1 MYRLYRFSFHR
12 PLLALSL
19 GLVAQSTY
27 AALQPMA
34 EAPLASG
41 TELHCHFNRDA
52 STDCTTTYHYTILKP
67 NGREMLSRIDFDY
80 SEGDTFE
87 VISAQSTQP
96 GAKPVALGA
105 AQIDTR
111 TAPNPDQGF
120 KRDKQTSLAFPN
132 LRVGTQIRY
141 TVREHHPAKPL
152 MTQFHYALKFGPSA
166 ARRDRFKARFTAE
179 RPIQWRSELFDDF
192 KVTPSANGKTLDV
205 VQKAP
210 VYLNYINESSS
221 AALLRIPRLE
231 VGSALDRQAY
241 FGDFAQRYNQILDAS
256 LPAQSAAAVVA
267 ARGLAPAEQ
276 VAALMQHINDH
287 YRYLGD
293 WRATE
298 RGYVP
303 FNLEE
308 IEQHGYG
315 DCKDLAILLTAMLK
329 ASGIK
334 AETAWVSRGDVA
346 ESLLIPGTL
355 APNHAIV
362 RAEVNDQV
370 WWLDPTNPVFA
381 PGQVMPDIQDHW
393 VLVNDAQGQVREEHI
408 PLERPETTLLLD
420 KKVHLDKQ
428 GNGATQATITF
439 SRLPL
444 MQLSVADRQQGATAT
459 DQNICANFGNEISD
473 CHITRE
479 PTAFVVHDGY
489 TVKATLN
496 DQRALEKL
504 ANDYV
509 YTDPS
514 LKDRWD
520 GFINYRRHG
529 QQADLDLG
537 NPETHDYTITLTGG
551 QMEKAIPGC
560 QVRSPW
566 YDMDL
571 SGTRKD
577 GELRYQYRLSQKK
590 RWLTHDEVASE
601 AFGKMIEDARS
612 CAEQVHQVVK
622 L

>member
-1 MYRLYRFSFHR
+1 MYRFSFHR
-12 PLLALSL
+12 PLIAISL
-19 GLVAQSTY
+19 GLVAPGVF
-27 AALQPMA
+27 AALQPLA
-34 EAPLASG
+34 EAPLASD

-52 STDCTTTYHYTILKP
+52 STDCTTTYRYTILKP
-67 NGREMLSRIDFDY
+67 SGREMLSRIDFDY

-96 GAKPVALGA
+96 GAKPVALDA
-105 AQIDTR
+105 TQIDTR

-120 KRDKQTSLAFPN
+120 SRNKQTSLAFPN

-141 TVREHHPAKPL
+141 TVREHHAAKPL
-152 MTQFHYALKFGPSA
+152 MTQFHYVLKFGASP

-179 RPIQWRSELFDDF
+179 RPIQWRSELFEGF
-192 KVTPSANGKTLDV
+192 SVTPSQNGKTLDV

-210 VYLNYINESSS
+210 TYLNYINEASN
-221 AALLRIPRLE
+221 AALLRIPRIE
-231 VGSALDRQAY
+231 IGSALERQAY
-241 FGDFAQRYNQILDAS
+241 FGAFAQRYNQILGAN
-256 LPAQSAAAVVA
+256 LPPQGAAAVVA
-267 ARGLAPAEQ
+267 VRGLAPAEQ

-303 FNLEE
+303 FNLAE

-315 DCKDLAILLTAMLK
+315 DCKDLAILLTALLK

-334 AETAWVSRGDVA
+334 AETAWVSRGDVV
-346 ESLLIPGTL
+346 ESLLIPGTQ

-362 RAEVNDQV
+362 RAEVDGQV

-381 PGQVMPDIQDHW
+381 PGQVMPDIQDRW

-408 PLERPETTLLLD
+408 PLERPETTLR
-420 KKVHLDKQ
+420 LDKQ
-428 GNGATQATITF
+428 VHYDKQGDGATQATITF

-444 MQLSVADRQQGATAT
+444 MQLSVADRQQGSTAT
-459 DQNICANFGNEISD
+459 DQDICANFGNEISD
-473 CHITRE
+473 CQITR
-479 PTAFVVHDGY
+479 PATGFVVHDGY
-489 TVKATLN
+489 TVTAKMN
-496 DQRALEKL
+496 DQHALEKL

-509 YTDPS
+509 YSDES
-514 LKDRWD
+514 LKGRWD
-520 GFINYRRHG
+520 GFINYRRQG
-529 QQADLDLG
+529 QQAELDLG
-537 NPETHDYTITLTGG
+537 NPQTHDYSITLSGG
-551 QMEKAIPGC
+551 RMEKTIPGC

-566 YDMDL
+566 YDLDL
-571 SGTRKD
+571 QGSQENG
-577 GELRYQYRLSQKK
+577 GLRYHYRLSQKV
-590 RWLTHDEVASE
+590 RWLSRDEIVSK
-601 AFGKMIEDARS
+601 AFGKMIEDARA

>member
-1 MYRLYRFSFHR
+1 MYRFSFHR
-12 PLLALSL
+12 PLIAISL
-19 GLVAQSTY
+19 GLVTPAVY
-27 AALQPMA
+27 AALQPLA
-34 EAPLASG
+34 EAPLASD

-87 VISAQSTQP
+87 LVSAQSTQP
-96 GAKPVALGA
+96 GAKPVALDA
-105 AQIDTR
+105 TQIDTR

-120 KRDKQTSLAFPN
+120 SRDKQTSLAFPN

-152 MTQFHYALKFGPSA
+152 MTQFHYILKFGPSA

-179 RPIQWRSELFDDF
+179 RPIQWRSELFDSF
-192 KVTPSANGKTLDV
+192 NVTASQNGKTLDV

-210 VYLNYINESSS
+210 TYLNYINESSN
-221 AALLRIPRLE
+221 AALLHIPRLE

-241 FGDFAQRYNQILDAS
+241 FGGFAQRYNQILGAS
-256 LPAQSAAAVVA
+256 LPPQSAAAVA
-267 ARGLAPAEQ
+267 AAVNLAPAEQ

-303 FNLEE
+303 FNLAE

-315 DCKDLAILLTAMLK
+315 DCKDLAILLTALLK

-346 ESLLIPGTL
+346 DSLLIAGTF

-362 RAEVNDQV
+362 RAEVNGQV

-381 PGQVMPDIQDHW
+381 PGQVMPDIQDRW

-408 PLERPETTLLLD
+408 PLERPETTLRLS
-420 KKVHLDKQ
+420 KQVHYDKQ

-444 MQLSVADRQQGATAT
+444 MQLSVADRQQGSTAT
-459 DQNICANFGNEISD
+459 DQDICANFGNEISD
-473 CHITRE
+473 CHISRS
-479 PTAFVVHDGY
+479 PTGFVVHDGY
-489 TVKATLN
+489 NVTARMN

-509 YTDPS
+509 YTDES
-514 LKDRWD
+514 LKRRWD
-520 GFINYRRHG
+520 GFINYRRQG

-537 NPETHDYTITLTGG
+537 NPGTDDYTITLKDG

-571 SGTRKD
+571 D
-577 GELRYQYRLSQKK
+577 GQLEAGALHYHYRLSQKI
-590 RWLTHDEVASE
+590 RWLTHDEIASQ
-601 AFGKMIEDARS
+601 AFGKMIEDARA

>member
-1 MYRLYRFSFHR
+1 MYRFSFHR
-12 PLLALSL
+12 PLIAISL
-19 GLVAQSTY
+19 GLAAPGVF
-27 AALQPMA
+27 AALQPLA
-34 EAPLASG
+34 EAPLASD

-52 STDCTTTYHYTILKP
+52 STDCTTTYRYTILKP

-87 VISAQSTQP
+87 VLSAQSTQP
-96 GAKPVALGA
+96 GAKPVALDA
-105 AQIDTR
+105 TQIDTR

-120 KRDKQTSLAFPN
+120 SRDKQTSLAFPN

-141 TVREHHPAKPL
+141 TVREHHAAKPL
-152 MTQFHYALKFGPSA
+152 MTQFHYVLKFGPSP

-179 RPIQWRSELFDDF
+179 RPLQWRSELFEGF
-192 KVTPSANGKTLDV
+192 NVSVSQNGKTLDV
-205 VQKAP
+205 VQKTP
-210 VYLNYINESSS
+210 TYLNYINEASN
-221 AALLRIPRLE
+221 AALLRIPRIE
-231 VGSALDRQAY
+231 VGSALERQAY
-241 FGDFAQRYNQILDAS
+241 FGGFAQAYNQILGAN
-256 LPAQSAAAVVA
+256 LPPQSAAAVTAV
-267 ARGLAPAEQ
+267 RGLAPAEQ

-303 FNLEE
+303 FNLDE

-315 DCKDLAILLTAMLK
+315 DCKDLAILLTALLK
-329 ASGIK
+329 ATGIK
-334 AETAWVSRGDVA
+334 AETAWVSRGDVV
-346 ESLLIPGTL
+346 ESLLIPGTQ

-362 RAEVNDQV
+362 RAEVDGQV

-381 PGQVMPDIQDHW
+381 PGQVMPDIQDRW

-408 PLERPETTLLLD
+408 PLERPETTLR
-420 KKVHLDKQ
+420 LDKQ
-428 GNGATQATITF
+428 VRYDQQGAGATQATITF

-444 MQLSVADRQQGATAT
+444 MQLSVADRQQGSTAT
-459 DQNICANFGNEISD
+459 DQDICANFGNEISD
-473 CHITRE
+473 CHITRAA
-479 PTAFVVHDGY
+479 TGFVVHDGY
-489 TVKATLN
+489 TVTAQMN

-509 YTDPS
+509 YSDES
-514 LKDRWD
+514 LKGRWD
-520 GFINYRRHG
+520 GFINYRRQG
-529 QQADLDLG
+529 QQAELDLG
-537 NPETHDYTITLTGG
+537 NPQTHDYTITLSGG
-551 QMEKAIPGC
+551 QMEKTIPGC

-571 SGTRKD
+571 EGSRQAG
-577 GELRYQYRLSQKK
+577 GLRYHYRLSQKV
-590 RWLTHDEVASE
+590 RWLGHDEIVST
-601 AFGKMIEDARS
+601 AFGKMIEDARA

>member
-1 MYRLYRFSFHR
+1 MYRLYRFSFQS

-19 GLVAQSTY
+19 GLVSHGVS

-34 EAPLASG
+34 EAPLASD

-52 STDCTTTYHYTILKP
+52 STDCTTTQHYTILKP
-67 NGREMLSRIDFDY
+67 SGREMLSRIDFDY
-80 SEGDTFE
+80 SESDTFE
-87 VISAQSTQP
+87 VINAQSTQP
-96 GAKPVALGA
+96 GAKPVALDA

-120 KRDKQTSLAFPN
+120 SRDKQTSLAFPN

-141 TVREHHPAKPL
+141 TVREHRAAKPL
-152 MTQFHYALKFGPSA
+152 VTQFHYAIMFGPSA
-166 ARRDRFKARFTAE
+166 FRRDHVKVRFTAE
-179 RPIQWRSELFDDF
+179 RPIQWRSELFDGF
-192 KVTPSANGKTLDV
+192 NVTASANGKTLDV
-205 VQKAP
+205 VQKKP
-210 VYLNYINESSS
+210 TYLNYINESSS
-221 AALLRIPRLE
+221 AALQRIPRLE

-241 FGDFAQRYNQILDAS
+241 FGDFAQRYNQILGAN
-256 LPAQSAAAVVA
+256 LPAQAAAAVAA
-267 ARGLAPAEQ
+267 ARNLAQAQQ
-276 VAALMQHINDH
+276 VEALMQHINDH

-303 FNLEE
+303 FNLAE

-346 ESLLIPGTL
+346 FSLLIPGTN
-355 APNHAIV
+355 AANHAIV
-362 RAEVNDQV
+362 RAEVDGQV

-381 PGQVMPDIQDHW
+381 PGQTMPDIQDRW
-393 VLVNDAQGQVREEHI
+393 VLVNDAQGQVREEQI
-408 PLERPETTLLLD
+408 PLERPETTLRLD
-420 KKVHLDKQ
+420 KKVHFDKQ

-444 MQLSVADRQQGATAT
+444 MQMSVADRQQGTTAT
-459 DQNICANFGNEISD
+459 DQNICGNFGNEISD
-473 CHITRE
+473 CIITRP

-489 TVKATLN
+489 TVNASMN

-509 YTDPS
+509 YTDES
-514 LKDRWD
+514 LKGRWD
-520 GFINYRRHG
+520 GFINYRRHD
-529 QQADLDLG
+529 QQADLYLG
-537 NPETHDYTITLTGG
+537 NPETYDYRFTLTGG

-566 YDMDL
+566 YDLDL
-571 SGTRKD
+571 D
-577 GELRYQYRLSQKK
+577 GKRTDNGLQYHYRLSQKI
-590 RWLTHDEVASE
+590 RWLTHGEVASE
-601 AFGKMIEDARS
+601 AFGKMIKEARA

>member
-1 MYRLYRFSFHR
+1 MYRFFFHR
-12 PLLALSL
+12 PLIAISL
-19 GLVAQSTY
+19 GLVSHSVC
-27 AALQPMA
+27 AALQPIA
-34 EAPLASG
+34 EAPLASD
-41 TELHCHFNRDA
+41 TEFHCHFNRDA

-80 SEGDTFE
+80 SEGDSFE
-87 VISAQSTQP
+87 VISAQTTQP
-96 GAKPVALGA
+96 GAKPVALA
-105 AQIDTR
+105 VTQIDTR

-120 KRDKQTSLAFPN
+120 SRDQQTSLAFPN

-141 TVREHHPAKPL
+141 TVRQHFAAKPL
-152 MTQFHYALKFGPSA
+152 MTQFHYVLKLGPSA

-179 RPIQWRSELFDDF
+179 RPIHWRSELFDDF

-205 VQKAP
+205 VQKKP
-210 VYLNYINESSS
+210 VYLNYINEPSGS
-221 AALLRIPRLE
+221 ALLHIPRLE
-231 VGSALDRQAY
+231 LGSALDSQAY
-241 FGDFAQRYNQILDAS
+241 FGDLAQRYNQILGVN
-256 LPAQSAAAVVA
+256 LPAHAAAAVA
-267 ARGLAPAEQ
+267 AVSKLAPAEQ

-293 WRATE
+293 WRATD

-303 FNLEE
+303 FKLEE

-329 ASGIK
+329 AAGIK

-346 ESLLIPGTL
+346 EALLIPGTL

-362 RAEVNDQV
+362 RAEVDGQV

-381 PGQVMPDIQDHW
+381 PGQTLPDIQDRW
-393 VLVNDAQGQVREEHI
+393 VLVNDAQSQVREEHI
-408 PLERPETTLLLD
+408 PLERPEVAGRLD
-420 KKVHLDKQ
+420 KHVQFGKQ
-428 GNGATQATITF
+428 GDGAVEATVTF

-444 MQLSVADRQQGATAT
+444 MQLSVADREQGSTAT
-459 DQNICANFGNEISD
+459 DQDICANFGNDISD
-473 CHITRE
+473 CQISRQATG
-479 PTAFVVHDGY
+479 FVVHDGY
-489 TVKATLN
+489 SVSARLTDK
-496 DQRALEKL
+496 RALEKL
-504 ANDYV
+504 GNDYV

-520 GFINYRRHG
+520 GYINYRRQG

-537 NPETHDYTITLTGG
+537 NPETYDYHYTLTGA

-566 YDMDL
+566 FDL
-571 SGTRKD
+571 DLDGKLEGGT
-577 GELRYQYRLSQKK
+577 LRYHYRLSQKK
-590 RWLTHDEVASE
+590 RWLTHDEVASD
-601 AFGKMIEDARS
+601 AFGKLIDEARA

>member
-1 MYRLYRFSFHR
+1 MYRFSFHR
-12 PLLALSL
+12 PLIAISL
-19 GLVAQSTY
+19 GLAVPCVF
-27 AALQPMA
+27 AAKQPLA
-34 EAPLASG
+34 EAPLASD

-52 STDCTTTYHYTILKP
+52 STDCTTTYRFTILKP

-87 VISAQSTQP
+87 VLDAQSTQP
-96 GAKPVALGA
+96 GAQPVALDA
-105 AQIDTR
+105 SQIDTR

-120 KRDKQTSLAFPN
+120 SRDKQTSLAFPN

-141 TVREHHPAKPL
+141 TVREYHPAKPL

-166 ARRDRFKARFTAE
+166 ARRDHFKARFTAE
-179 RPIQWRSELFDDF
+179 RPIQWRSELFDGF
-192 KVTPSANGKTLDV
+192 NVTVSQNGKTLDV

-210 VYLNYINESSS
+210 TYLNYINESAN
-221 AALLRIPRLE
+221 AALLRIPRIE
-231 VGSALDRQAY
+231 VGSALERQAY
-241 FGDFAQRYNQILDAS
+241 FGSFAQRYNQILGAS
-256 LPAQSAAAVVA
+256 LPPQSAAAVA
-267 ARGLAPAEQ
+267 AAHGLAPTEQ
-276 VAALMQHINDH
+276 VAALMEHINDH

-303 FNLEE
+303 FNLAE

-315 DCKDLAILLTAMLK
+315 DCKDLAILLTALLK

-334 AETAWVSRGDVA
+334 AETAWVSRGDVVEA
-346 ESLLIPGTL
+346 LLIPGTL

-362 RAEVNDQV
+362 RAEVDGQV

-381 PGQVMPDIQDHW
+381 PGQVMPDIQDRW

-408 PLERPETTLLLD
+408 PLERPETT
-420 KKVHLDKQ
+420 VRLDKQ
-428 GNGATQATITF
+428 VHYDKHGNGATQATITF

-444 MQLSVADRQQGATAT
+444 MQLSIADRQQGSTAT

-473 CHITRE
+473 CHITRP

-489 TVKATLN
+489 TVTARMT

-509 YTDPS
+509 YTDES
-514 LKDRWD
+514 LKGRWD
-520 GFINYRRHG
+520 GLINYRRQG
-529 QQADLDLG
+529 QQADIDLG
-537 NPETHDYTITLTGG
+537 NPETHDYTLTLSGG

-566 YDMDL
+566 YELDL
-571 SGTRKD
+571 EGKRED
-577 GELRYQYRLSQKK
+577 GGLRYHYRLSQKI
-590 RWLTHDEVASE
+590 RWLTHDEIVSA
-601 AFGKMIEDARS
+601 AFGKMIDDARA

>member
-1 MYRLYRFSFHR
+1 MYRFSFHR
-12 PLLALSL
+12 PLIAISL
-19 GLVAQSTY
+19 GLVAPCVN

-34 EAPLASG
+34 EAPLASDID
-41 TELHCHFNRDA
+41 LHCHFNRDA
-52 STDCTTTYHYTILKP
+52 STDCTTTQHFTILKP

-80 SEGDTFE
+80 AEGDTFE

-96 GAKPVALGA
+96 GAKPVALDA

-120 KRDKQTSLAFPN
+120 SRDKQTSLAFPN

-141 TVREHHPAKPL
+141 TVREHRAAKPL
-152 MTQFHYALKFGPSA
+152 MTQFHYTLRFGPSA
-166 ARRDRFKARFTAE
+166 VRRDHVKVRFTAE
-179 RPIQWRSELFDDF
+179 RPIQWRSELFDGF
-192 KVTPSANGKTLDV
+192 NVTASANGKTLDV

-210 VYLNYINESSS
+210 TYLNYINESPS
-221 AALLRIPRLE
+221 AELLRIPRLE
-231 VGSALDRQAY
+231 VGSAMDRQAY
-241 FGDFAQRYNQILDAS
+241 FGGFAQRYNQILGAS

-267 ARGLAPAEQ
+267 VRSLPPAAQ
-276 VAALMQHINDH
+276 VEALMQHISDH

-303 FNLEE
+303 FNLAE

-315 DCKDLAILLTAMLK
+315 DCKDLAILLTAMLN

-334 AETAWVSRGDVA
+334 AETAWVSRGDVV

-362 RAEVNDQV
+362 RAEVGGQV

-381 PGQVMPDIQDHW
+381 PGQTLPDIQDRW
-393 VLVNDAQGQVREEHI
+393 VLVNDAQSQVREEHI
-408 PLERPETTLLLD
+408 PLERPETTLRLD
-420 KKVHLDKQ
+420 KQVHFDKQ
-428 GNGATQATITF
+428 GNGATKATITF

-444 MQLSVADRQQGATAT
+444 MQMSVADRQQGTTAT
-459 DQNICANFGNEISD
+459 DQNICARFGNEISD
-473 CHITRE
+473 CTITRQ

-489 TVKATLN
+489 TVTARLN

-504 ANDYV
+504 GNDYV
-509 YTDPS
+509 YTDEP
-514 LKDRWD
+514 LKARWD

-529 QQADLDLG
+529 QQADIYLG
-537 NPETHDYTITLTGG
+537 NPETHDYRFTLTGG
-551 QMEKAIPGC
+551 KMEKAIPGC

-566 YDMDL
+566 YDLDL
-571 SGTRKD
+571 EGQRTDD
-577 GELRYQYRLSQKK
+577 GLRYHYRLSQKT
-590 RWLTHDEVASE
+590 RWLTHDEIASE
-601 AFGKMIEDARS
+601 AFGKVIEEARA

>member
-1 MYRLYRFSFHR
+1 MYRFSFHR
-12 PLLALSL
+12 PLIAISL
-19 GLVAQSTY
+19 GLVAPCVN

-34 EAPLASG
+34 EAPLASDI
-41 TELHCHFNRDA
+41 ELHCHFNRDA
-52 STDCTTTYHYTILKP
+52 STDCTTTQHYTILKP

-80 SEGDTFE
+80 AEGDTFE

-96 GAKPVALGA
+96 GAKPVALDA

-120 KRDKQTSLAFPN
+120 SRDKQTSLAFPN

-141 TVREHHPAKPL
+141 TVHEHRAAKPL
-152 MTQFHYALKFGPSA
+152 MTQFHYTLRFGPSA
-166 ARRDRFKARFTAE
+166 VRRDHVKVRFTAE
-179 RPIQWRSELFDDF
+179 RPIQWRSELFDGF
-192 KVTPSANGKTLDV
+192 NVSASANGKTLDV

-210 VYLNYINESSS
+210 TYLNYINESPS
-221 AALLRIPRLE
+221 AELLRIPRLE
-231 VGSALDRQAY
+231 VGSAMDRQAY
-241 FGDFAQRYNQILDAS
+241 FGGFAQRYNQILGAS

-267 ARGLAPAEQ
+267 VRSLPPAAQ
-276 VAALMQHINDH
+276 VEALMQHISDH

-303 FNLEE
+303 FNLAE

-315 DCKDLAILLTAMLK
+315 DCKDLAILLTAMLN

-334 AETAWVSRGDVA
+334 AETAWVSRGDVV

-362 RAEVNDQV
+362 RAEVGGQV

-381 PGQVMPDIQDHW
+381 PGQTLPDIQDRW
-393 VLVNDAQGQVREEHI
+393 VLVNDAQSQVREEHI
-408 PLERPETTLLLD
+408 PLKQPETTLRLD
-420 KKVHLDKQ
+420 KQVHFDKQ
-428 GNGATQATITF
+428 GNGATKATITF

-444 MQLSVADRQQGATAT
+444 MQMSVADRQQGTTAT
-459 DQNICANFGNEISD
+459 DQNICARFGNEISD
-473 CHITRE
+473 CTITRQ

-489 TVKATLN
+489 TVTARLN

-504 ANDYV
+504 GNDYV
-509 YTDPS
+509 YTDEP
-514 LKDRWD
+514 LKARWD

-529 QQADLDLG
+529 QQADIYLG
-537 NPETHDYTITLTGG
+537 NPETHDYRFTLTGG
-551 QMEKAIPGC
+551 KMEKAIPGC

-566 YDMDL
+566 YDLDL
-571 SGTRKD
+571 EGQRTDD
-577 GELRYQYRLSQKK
+577 GLRYHYRLSQKT
-590 RWLTHDEVASE
+590 RWLTHDEIASE
-601 AFGKMIEDARS
+601 AFGKVIEEARA

>member
-1 MYRLYRFSFHR
+1 MYRFSFHR
-12 PLLALSL
+12 SLLAFSL
-19 GLVAQSTY
+19 GLVSPAVF
-27 AALQPMA
+27 AALQPLA
-34 EAPLASG
+34 EAPLAAD

-80 SEGDTFE
+80 SEGDSFE

-96 GAKPVALGA
+96 GAKPVALA
-105 AQIDTR
+105 ATQIDTR

-120 KRDKQTSLAFPN
+120 SRDKQTSLAFPN

-141 TVREHHPAKPL
+141 TVREHRPAKPL

-179 RPIQWRSELFDDF
+179 RPIQWRTELFDGF

-205 VQKAP
+205 VQKTP
-210 VYLNYINESSS
+210 TFLNYINESSN
-221 AALLRIPRLE
+221 AALLRIPRIE
-231 VGSALDRQAY
+231 VGSAVEQQAY
-241 FGDFAQRYNQILDAS
+241 FGDFAQRYNQILGAS
-256 LPAQSAAAVVA
+256 LPPQSAAAVAA
-267 ARGLAPAEQ
+267 ARDLAPAER
-276 VAALMQHINDH
+276 VGALMQHLNDH

-303 FNLEE
+303 FNLAE

-329 ASGIK
+329 ASGIP
-334 AETAWVSRGDVA
+334 AETAWVSRGDVV
-346 ESLLIPGTL
+346 ESLLIPGTN

-362 RAEVNDQV
+362 RAEVGGQV

-381 PGQVMPDIQDHW
+381 PGQTMPDIQDRW
-393 VLVNDAQGQVREEHI
+393 VLVNDAQGQVRKEHI
-408 PLERPETTLLLD
+408 PLERPETTLR
-420 KKVHLDKQ
+420 LDKQ
-428 GNGATQATITF
+428 VHYDTQGNAAIQATLAF

-444 MQLSVADRQQGATAT
+444 MQLSVADRQQGSTAT
-459 DQNICANFGNEISD
+459 DQNICANFGHEISD
-473 CHITRE
+473 CHVTRAA
-479 PTAFVVHDGY
+479 TGFVVHDGY
-489 TVKATLN
+489 SVNATMN

-504 ANDYV
+504 ADGYV
-509 YTDPS
+509 YTDES
-514 LKDRWD
+514 LKGRWD
-520 GFINYRRHG
+520 AFVYYRRQG
-529 QQADLDLG
+529 QQADLDQG
-537 NPETHDYTITLTGG
+537 NPETNDYTITLSGG

-566 YDMDL
+566 YDLDL
-571 SGTRKD
+571 D
-577 GELRYQYRLSQKK
+577 GQREGGALRYHYRLTQKM
-590 RWLTHDEVASE
+590 RWLTHDEMVSA
-601 AFGKMIEDARS
+601 AFGKMVDEARA

>member
-1 MYRLYRFSFHR
+1 MYRFSFHR
-12 PLLALSL
+12 PLIAISL
-19 GLVAQSTY
+19 GLVAPCVN

-34 EAPLASG
+34 EAPLASDID
-41 TELHCHFNRDA
+41 LHCHFNRDA
-52 STDCTTTYHYTILKP
+52 STDCTTTQHFTILKP

-80 SEGDTFE
+80 AEGDTFE

-96 GAKPVALGA
+96 GAKPVALDA

-120 KRDKQTSLAFPN
+120 SRDKQTSLAFPN
-132 LRVGTQIRY
+132 LRVGIQIRY
-141 TVREHHPAKPL
+141 TVHEHRAAKPL
-152 MTQFHYALKFGPSA
+152 MTQFHYTLRFGPSA
-166 ARRDRFKARFTAE
+166 VRRDHVKVRFTAE
-179 RPIQWRSELFDDF
+179 RPIQWRSELFDGF
-192 KVTPSANGKTLDV
+192 NVTASANGKTLDV

-210 VYLNYINESSS
+210 TYLNYINESPS
-221 AALLRIPRLE
+221 AELLRIPRLE
-231 VGSALDRQAY
+231 VGSAMDRQAY
-241 FGDFAQRYNQILDAS
+241 FGGFAQRYNQILGAS
-256 LPAQSAAAVVA
+256 LPAQSAAAVA
-267 ARGLAPAEQ
+267 AVHSLPPAAQ
-276 VAALMQHINDH
+276 VEALMQHISDH

-303 FNLEE
+303 FNLAE

-315 DCKDLAILLTAMLK
+315 DCKDLAILLTAMLN

-334 AETAWVSRGDVA
+334 AETAWVSRGDVV

-362 RAEVNDQV
+362 RAEVGGQV

-381 PGQVMPDIQDHW
+381 PGQTLPDIQDRW
-393 VLVNDAQGQVREEHI
+393 VLVNDAQSQVREEHI
-408 PLERPETTLLLD
+408 PLERPETTLRLD
-420 KKVHLDKQ
+420 KQVHFDKQ
-428 GNGATQATITF
+428 GNGATKATITF

-444 MQLSVADRQQGATAT
+444 MQMSVADRQQGTTAT
-459 DQNICANFGNEISD
+459 DQNICARFGNEISD
-473 CHITRE
+473 CTITRQ

-489 TVKATLN
+489 TVTARLN

-504 ANDYV
+504 GNDYV
-509 YTDPS
+509 YTDEP
-514 LKDRWD
+514 LKARWD

-529 QQADLDLG
+529 QQADIYLG
-537 NPETHDYTITLTGG
+537 NPETHDYRFTLTGG
-551 QMEKAIPGC
+551 KMEKAIPGC

-566 YDMDL
+566 YDLDL
-571 SGTRKD
+571 EGQRTDD
-577 GELRYQYRLSQKK
+577 GLRYHYRLSQKT
-590 RWLTHDEVASE
+590 RWLTHDEIASE
-601 AFGKMIEDARS
+601 AFGKVIEEARA

>member
-1 MYRLYRFSFHR
+1 MYRFSFHR
-12 PLLALSL
+12 PLIALSL
-19 GLVAQSTY
+19 GLVSPCVF
-27 AALQPMA
+27 AAKQPLA
-34 EAPLASG
+34 EAPLASD
-41 TELHCHFNRDA
+41 TDLQCHFNRDA
-52 STDCTTTYHYTILKP
+52 STDCTTTYRYTILKS

-96 GAKPVALGA
+96 GAKPVALDA
-105 AQIDTR
+105 TQIDTR

-120 KRDKQTSLAFPN
+120 SRDKQTSLAFPN

-152 MTQFHYALKFGPSA
+152 MTQFHYVLKFGPSA
-166 ARRDRFKARFTAE
+166 ARRDHFKARFTAE
-179 RPIQWRSELFDDF
+179 QPIHWRSELFDGF
-192 KVTPSANGKTLDV
+192 SVTAAPNGKSLDV

-210 VYLNYINESSS
+210 TYLNYINESSN
-221 AALLRIPRLE
+221 AALLRIPRIE
-231 VGSALDRQAY
+231 VGSTLERQAY
-241 FGDFAQRYNQILDAS
+241 FGGFAQRYNQILGAS
-256 LPAQSAAAVVA
+256 LPPQSTAAVAAA
-267 ARGLAPAEQ
+267 RNLAPAEQ

-303 FNLEE
+303 FELAE

-315 DCKDLAILLTAMLK
+315 DCKDLAILLTALLK
-329 ASGIK
+329 ASGIQ

-346 ESLLIPGTL
+346 ESLLIPGTH

-362 RAEVNDQV
+362 RAEVEDQV

-381 PGQVMPDIQDHW
+381 PGQVMPDIQDRW
-393 VLVNDAQGQVREEHI
+393 VLVSDAQGQVREEHI
-408 PLERPETTLLLD
+408 PLERPETSLR
-420 KKVHLDKQ
+420 LDKQ
-428 GNGATQATITF
+428 VHYDKHGNGATQASITF

-444 MQLSVADRQQGATAT
+444 MRLSVADRQQGSTAT

-473 CHITRE
+473 CRITR
-479 PTAFVVHDGY
+479 PQTAFVVQDGY
-489 TVKATLN
+489 TVTAHMN

-509 YTDPS
+509 YTDES
-514 LKDRWD
+514 LKGRWD
-520 GFINYRRHG
+520 GFINYRRQG
-529 QQADLDLG
+529 QQADLDMG
-537 NPETHDYTITLTGG
+537 NPETNDYTITLSGG
-551 QMEKAIPGC
+551 QMEKTIPGC

-566 YDMDL
+566 YDLDL
-571 SGTRKD
+571 QGKREN
-577 GELRYQYRLSQKK
+577 GALRYHYRLSQKM
-590 RWLTHDEVASE
+590 RWLTHDEIVSE
-601 AFGKMIEDARS
+601 AFGQMIDDARA

>member
-1 MYRLYRFSFHR
+1 MYRFSFHR
-12 PLLALSL
+12 PLIAISL
-19 GLVAQSTY
+19 GLVAPCVN

-34 EAPLASG
+34 EAPLASDI
-41 TELHCHFNRDA
+41 ELHCHFNRDA
-52 STDCTTTYHYTILKP
+52 STDCTTTQHFTILKP

-80 SEGDTFE
+80 AEGDTFE

-96 GAKPVALGA
+96 GAKPVALDA

-120 KRDKQTSLAFPN
+120 SRDKQTSLAFPN

-141 TVREHHPAKPL
+141 TVREHRAAKPL
-152 MTQFHYALKFGPSA
+152 MTQFHYTLRFGPSA
-166 ARRDRFKARFTAE
+166 VRRDHVKVRFTAE
-179 RPIQWRSELFDDF
+179 RPIQWRSELFDGF
-192 KVTPSANGKTLDV
+192 NVTASANGKTLDV

-210 VYLNYINESSS
+210 TYLNYINESPS
-221 AALLRIPRLE
+221 AELLRIPRLE
-231 VGSALDRQAY
+231 VGSAMDRQAY
-241 FGDFAQRYNQILDAS
+241 FGGFAQRYNQILGAS

-267 ARGLAPAEQ
+267 VRSLPPAAQ
-276 VAALMQHINDH
+276 VEALMQHISDH

-303 FNLEE
+303 FNLAE

-315 DCKDLAILLTAMLK
+315 DCKDLAILLTAMLN

-334 AETAWVSRGDVA
+334 AETAWVSRGDVV

-362 RAEVNDQV
+362 RAEVGGQV

-381 PGQVMPDIQDHW
+381 PGQTLPDIQDRW
-393 VLVNDAQGQVREEHI
+393 VLVNDAQSQVREEHI
-408 PLERPETTLLLD
+408 PLERPETTLRLD
-420 KKVHLDKQ
+420 KQVHFDKQ
-428 GNGATQATITF
+428 GNGATKATITF

-444 MQLSVADRQQGATAT
+444 MQMSVADRQQGTTAT
-459 DQNICANFGNEISD
+459 DQNICARFGNEISD
-473 CHITRE
+473 CTITRQ

-489 TVKATLN
+489 TVTARLN

-504 ANDYV
+504 GNDYV
-509 YTDPS
+509 YTDEP
-514 LKDRWD
+514 LKARWD

-529 QQADLDLG
+529 QQADIYLG
-537 NPETHDYTITLTGG
+537 NPETHDYRFTLTGG
-551 QMEKAIPGC
+551 KMEKAIPGC

-566 YDMDL
+566 YDLDL
-571 SGTRKD
+571 EGQRTDD
-577 GELRYQYRLSQKK
+577 GLRYHYRLSQKT
-590 RWLTHDEVASE
+590 RWLTHDEIASE
-601 AFGKMIEDARS
+601 AFGKVIEEARA

>member
-1 MYRLYRFSFHR
+1 MYRFSSYR
-12 PLLALSL
+12 PLIAISL
-19 GLVAQSTY
+19 GLATHCAS

-34 EAPLASG
+34 EAPLASD

-52 STDCTTTYHYTILKP
+52 STDCTTTYHYTILAP
-67 NGREMLSRIDFDY
+67 TGREMLSRIDFDY

-96 GAKPVALGA
+96 GAKPVNLDAK
-105 AQIDTR
+105 QIDTR

-120 KRDKQTSLAFPN
+120 RRDKQTSLAFPN

-141 TVREHHPAKPL
+141 TVREHRAAKPL
-152 MTQFHYALKFGPSA
+152 MTQFHYALSFGPSVV
-166 ARRDRFKARFTAE
+166 RRDHVKARFTAE

-192 KVTPSANGKTLDV
+192 TVTASANGKTLDV

-210 VYLNYINESSS
+210 AYLNYTNEASN
-221 AALLRIPRLE
+221 ATLLRIPRLE

-241 FGDFAQRYNQILDAS
+241 FGDFAQRYNQILAAN
-256 LPAQSAAAVVA
+256 LPAQAAAAVVA
-267 ARGLAPAEQ
+267 ARSLAPTEQ
-276 VAALMQHINDH
+276 VAAMMQHINDH

-303 FNLEE
+303 FNLDE

-334 AETAWVSRGDVA
+334 AETAWVSRGERVDA
-346 ESLLIPGTL
+346 LLIPGTN

-362 RAEVNDQV
+362 RAEVGGEV

-381 PGQVMPDIQDHW
+381 PGQTLPDIQDRW
-393 VLVNDAQGQVREEHI
+393 VLVNDPQSQVREEHI
-408 PLERPETTLLLD
+408 PLERPEITQRMN
-420 KKVHLDKQ
+420 KQVHYDKQ
-428 GNGATQATITF
+428 GNGATQASITF
-439 SRLPL
+439 SRFPM
-444 MQLSVADRQQGATAT
+444 MQLSVADRQQGSTAT
-459 DQNICANFGNEISD
+459 DQDICANFGNEISD
-473 CHITRE
+473 CHVTRQ
-479 PTAFVVHDGY
+479 PTTFVMHDGY
-489 TVKATLN
+489 TISAKMN

-504 ANDYV
+504 GNNYV
-509 YTDPS
+509 YTDQS
-514 LKDRWD
+514 LKGRWD

-529 QQADLDLG
+529 QQADLYLG
-537 NPETHDYTITLTGG
+537 NPETIDFTLTLTGG
-551 QMEKAIPGC
+551 KMDKAIQGC

-566 YDMDL
+566 YDLDL
-571 SGTRKD
+571 D
-577 GELRYQYRLSQKK
+577 GKLTDDGLRYHYRLSQKK
-590 RWLTHDEVASE
+590 RWLTHAELASA
-601 AFGKMIEDARS
+601 AFGKMIDEARA

>member
-1 MYRLYRFSFHR
+1 MYRFSFQR
-12 PLLALSL
+12 PLIALSL
-19 GLVAQSTY
+19 GLVTHSVS

-34 EAPLASG
+34 EAPLAG
-41 TELHCHFNRDA
+41 DTELHCHFNRDA
-52 STDCTTTYHYTILKP
+52 STDCTTTYHYTILAP

-96 GAKPVALGA
+96 GARPIALDA

-120 KRDKQTSLAFPN
+120 RRDKQTSLAFPN
-132 LRVGTQIRY
+132 LRVGTQVRY
-141 TVREHHPAKPL
+141 TVREHRAAKPL
-152 MTQFHYALKFGPSA
+152 MTQFHYALTFGPSA
-166 ARRDRFKARFTAE
+166 VRRDHVKARFTAE

-192 KVTPSANGKTLDV
+192 SVTPSADGKTLDV
-205 VQKAP
+205 VQKTP
-210 VYLNYINESSS
+210 IYLNYINESPG
-221 AALLRIPRLE
+221 AALMRTPRLE

-241 FGDFAQRYNQILDAS
+241 FGDFAQRYNQILGAT
-256 LPAQSAAAVVA
+256 LPAQSAAAVAA
-267 ARGLAPAEQ
+267 ARGLPPAEQ

-303 FNLEE
+303 FNLAE

-315 DCKDLAILLTAMLK
+315 DCKDLAILMTAMLK

-334 AETAWVSRGDVA
+334 AETAWVSRGEVVD
-346 ESLLIPGTL
+346 SLLIPGTN

-362 RAEVNDQV
+362 RAEVDGQV

-381 PGQVMPDIQDHW
+381 PGQTLPDIQDRW

-408 PLERPETTLLLD
+408 PLERPETSMRLN
-420 KKVHLDKQ
+420 KQVHYDQQ
-428 GNGATQATITF
+428 GNGATQATIVF

-444 MQLSVADRQQGATAT
+444 MQMSVSDRQQGATAT
-459 DQNICANFGNEISD
+459 DQDLCARFGSEISD
-473 CHITRE
+473 CHITRS

-489 TVKATLN
+489 TVSATLN
-496 DQRALEKL
+496 DHRALEKL
-504 ANDYV
+504 ANNYV
-509 YTDPS
+509 YTDES
-514 LKDRWD
+514 LKGLWD
-520 GFINYRRHG
+520 GFINYRRNG
-529 QQADLDLG
+529 QQADLYMG
-537 NPETHDYTITLTGG
+537 NPETHDYSFVLTGG
-551 QMEKAIPGC
+551 KMEKAIPGC

-566 YDMDL
+566 YDLDL
-571 SGTRKD
+571 EGQRTDD
-577 GELRYQYRLSQKK
+577 GLRYHYRLSQKT
-590 RWLTHDEVASE
+590 RWLTHAQITSD
-601 AFGKMIEDARS
+601 AFGKMIEDARA

>member
-1 MYRLYRFSFHR
+1 MYRFAFYR
-12 PLLALSL
+12 PLLAISL
-19 GLVAQSTY
+19 GLAAPSVF
-27 AALQPMA
+27 AALQPLA
-34 EAPLASG
+34 EAPLASD

-80 SEGDTFE
+80 AEGDTFE
-87 VISAQSTQP
+87 VIAAQSTQP
-96 GAKPVALGA
+96 GAKPVALA
-105 AQIDTR
+105 ATQIDTR

-120 KRDKQTSLAFPN
+120 SRDKQTSLAFPN

-141 TVREHHPAKPL
+141 TVREHRPAKPL

-179 RPIQWRSELFDDF
+179 RPIQWRSELFDGF

-210 VYLNYINESSS
+210 TFLNYINESSN
-221 AALLRIPRLE
+221 AALLRIPRIE
-231 VGSALDRQAY
+231 VGSAMEQQAY
-241 FGDFAQRYNQILDAS
+241 FGDFAQRYNQILGAR
-256 LPAQSAAAVVA
+256 LPPHSAAAVAA
-267 ARGLAPAEQ
+267 ARDLAPAER
-276 VAALMQHINDH
+276 VGALMQHLNDH

-303 FNLEE
+303 FNLAE

-329 ASGIK
+329 ASGIP
-334 AETAWVSRGDVA
+334 AETAWVSRGDVV
-346 ESLLIPGTL
+346 ESLLIPGTN

-362 RAEVNDQV
+362 RAEVGGQV

-381 PGQVMPDIQDHW
+381 PGQTMPDIQDRW
-393 VLVNDAQGQVREEHI
+393 VLVNDAQGQVRTEHI
-408 PLERPETTLLLD
+408 PLERPETSLR
-420 KKVHLDKQ
+420 LDKQ
-428 GNGATQATITF
+428 VHYDQQGNAAIQATLTF

-444 MQLSVADRQQGATAT
+444 MQLSVADRQQGSTAT
-459 DQNICANFGNEISD
+459 DQNICANFGHEISD
-473 CHITRE
+473 CHVSR
-479 PTAFVVHDGY
+479 AASGFVVHDGY
-489 TVKATLN
+489 RVNATMN

-504 ANDYV
+504 ADGYV
-509 YTDPS
+509 YTDES
-514 LKDRWD
+514 LKGRWD
-520 GFINYRRHG
+520 AFVYYRRQG
-529 QQADLDLG
+529 QQADLDQG
-537 NPETHDYTITLTGG
+537 NPETNDYTITLSGG
-551 QMEKAIPGC
+551 QMDKAIPGC

-566 YDMDL
+566 YDLDL
-571 SGTRKD
+571 EGQRED
-577 GELRYQYRLSQKK
+577 GALRYHYRLTQKM
-590 RWLTHDEVASE
+590 RWLTHDEMVSA
-601 AFGKMIEDARS
+601 AFGKMVDEARA

>member
-1 MYRLYRFSFHR
+1 MAS
-12 PLLALSL
+12 
-19 GLVAQSTY
+19 VAGSE
-27 AALQPMA
+27 P
-34 EAPLASG
+34 S
-41 TELHCHFNRDA
+41 
-52 STDCTTTYHYTILKP
+52 TTTYRYTILKS

-96 GAKPVALGA
+96 GAKPVALDA
-105 AQIDTR
+105 TQIDTR

-120 KRDKQTSLAFPN
+120 SRDKQTSLAFPN

-152 MTQFHYALKFGPSA
+152 MTQFHYVLKFGPSA
-166 ARRDRFKARFTAE
+166 ARRDHFKARFTAE
-179 RPIQWRSELFDDF
+179 QPIHWRSELFDGF
-192 KVTPSANGKTLDV
+192 SVTAAPNGKSLDV

-210 VYLNYINESSS
+210 TYLNYINESSN
-221 AALLRIPRLE
+221 AALLRIPRIE
-231 VGSALDRQAY
+231 VGSTLERQAY
-241 FGDFAQRYNQILDAS
+241 FGGFAQRYNQILGAS
-256 LPAQSAAAVVA
+256 LPPQSTAAVAAA
-267 ARGLAPAEQ
+267 RNLAPAEQ

-303 FNLEE
+303 FELAE

-315 DCKDLAILLTAMLK
+315 DCKDLAILLTALLK
-329 ASGIK
+329 ASGIQ

-346 ESLLIPGTL
+346 ESLLIPGTH

-362 RAEVNDQV
+362 RAEVEDQV

-381 PGQVMPDIQDHW
+381 PGQVMPDIQDRW
-393 VLVNDAQGQVREEHI
+393 VLVSDAQGQVREEHI
-408 PLERPETTLLLD
+408 PLERPETSLR
-420 KKVHLDKQ
+420 LDKQ
-428 GNGATQATITF
+428 VHYDKHGNGATQASITF

-444 MQLSVADRQQGATAT
+444 MRLSVADRQQGSTAT

-473 CHITRE
+473 CRITRP
-479 PTAFVVHDGY
+479 PTAFMVQDGY
-489 TVKATLN
+489 TVTAHMN

-509 YTDPS
+509 YTDES
-514 LKDRWD
+514 LKGRWD
-520 GFINYRRHG
+520 GFINYRRQG
-529 QQADLDLG
+529 QQADLDMG
-537 NPETHDYTITLTGG
+537 NPETNDYTITLSGG
-551 QMEKAIPGC
+551 QMEKTIPGC

-566 YDMDL
+566 YDLDL
-571 SGTRKD
+571 QGKREN
-577 GELRYQYRLSQKK
+577 GALRYHYRLSQKM
-590 RWLTHDEVASE
+590 RWLTHDEIVSE
-601 AFGKMIEDARS
+601 AFGQMIDDARA

>member
-1 MYRLYRFSFHR
+1 MYRFSFHR
-12 PLLALSL
+12 PLIAISL
-19 GLVAQSTY
+19 GLVSNSVS
-27 AALQPMA
+27 AALQPIA
-34 EAPLASG
+34 EAPLASD

-52 STDCTTTYHYTILKP
+52 STDCTTTYRYTILKA

-96 GAKPVALGA
+96 GAKPVALDA
-105 AQIDTR
+105 TQIDTR

-120 KRDKQTSLAFPN
+120 SRDKQTSLAFPN

-152 MTQFHYALKFGPSA
+152 MTQFHYVLKFGPSA
-166 ARRDRFKARFTAE
+166 ARRDHFKARFTAE
-179 RPIQWRSELFDDF
+179 QPIHWRSELFDGF
-192 KVTPSANGKTLDV
+192 SVTAAPNGKSLDV

-210 VYLNYINESSS
+210 TYLNYINESSN
-221 AALLRIPRLE
+221 AALLRIPRIE
-231 VGSALDRQAY
+231 VGSTLERQAY
-241 FGDFAQRYNQILDAS
+241 FGGFAQRYNQILGAS
-256 LPAQSAAAVVA
+256 LPPQSTAAVAAA
-267 ARGLAPAEQ
+267 RNLAPAEQ

-303 FNLEE
+303 FELAE

-315 DCKDLAILLTAMLK
+315 DCKDLAILLTALLK
-329 ASGIK
+329 ASGIQ

-346 ESLLIPGTL
+346 ESLLIPGTH

-362 RAEVNDQV
+362 RAEVEDQV

-381 PGQVMPDIQDHW
+381 PGQVMPDIQDRW
-393 VLVNDAQGQVREEHI
+393 VLVSDAQGQVREEHI
-408 PLERPETTLLLD
+408 PLERPETSLR
-420 KKVHLDKQ
+420 LDKQ
-428 GNGATQATITF
+428 VHYDKHGNGATQASITF

-444 MQLSVADRQQGATAT
+444 MRLSVADRQQGSTAT

-473 CHITRE
+473 CRITRP
-479 PTAFVVHDGY
+479 PTAFVVQDGY
-489 TVKATLN
+489 TVTAHMN

-509 YTDPS
+509 YTDES
-514 LKDRWD
+514 LKGRWD
-520 GFINYRRHG
+520 GFINYRRQG
-529 QQADLDLG
+529 QQADLDMG
-537 NPETHDYTITLTGG
+537 NPETNDYTITLSGG
-551 QMEKAIPGC
+551 QMEKTIPGC

-566 YDMDL
+566 YDLDL
-571 SGTRKD
+571 QGKREN
-577 GELRYQYRLSQKK
+577 GALRYHYRLSQKM
-590 RWLTHDEVASE
+590 RWLTHDEIVSE
-601 AFGKMIEDARS
+601 AFGQMIDDARA